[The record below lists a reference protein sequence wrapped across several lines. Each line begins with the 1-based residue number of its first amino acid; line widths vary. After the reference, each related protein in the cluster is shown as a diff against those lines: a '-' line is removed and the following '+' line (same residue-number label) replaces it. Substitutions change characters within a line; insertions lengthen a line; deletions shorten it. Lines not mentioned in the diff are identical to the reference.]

1 MARTARSKSWP
12 DAKKSD
18 AVDADFRRLE
28 TRVLCWAPGVRG
40 QPGRG
45 LFRRPG
51 NGPRRMHGVCRR
63 LRLRGW
69 LGLRRAVGVD
79 WRIRRSKLNRADEKR
94 PSRGAMP
101 RKAARPR
108 VSRRRESRS
117 GIGRRGGGNGRVG
130 RACKFDPL
138 SFAEGP
144 THDLGVVFSCPDRTF
159 AKIGSERWQPKNS
172 ERTAL
177 I

>member
-18 AVDADFRRLE
+18 AVDADFRRLGTPGSLLGFGRSRT
-28 TRVLCWAPGVRG
+28 TRARGVPAPESWAAPHAWRLPAFSSAGLARLAPSGGGIGGFADPKLNGLMRKDRVGAPCPAR
-40 QPGRG
+40 QRGRG
-45 LFRRPG
+45 FRAAASREAES
-51 NGPRRMHGVCRR
+51 V
-63 LRLRGW
+63 
-69 LGLRRAVGVD
+69 VGEAGTAE
-79 WRIRRSKLNRADEKR
+79 SA
-94 PSRGAMP
+94 GA
-101 RKAARPR
+101 
-108 VSRRRESRS
+108 
-117 GIGRRGGGNGRVG
+117 G
-130 RACKFDPL
+130 KFDPL
-138 SFAEGP
+138 SFAGGP

>member
-1 MARTARSKSWP
+1 MTPSTPTFAGLKPGFFVGLRAF
-12 DAKKSD
+12 
-18 AVDADFRRLE
+18 ADNPGAG
-28 TRVLCWAPGVRG
+28 CSGVRG
-40 QPGRG
+40 MGRAACMA
-45 LFRRPG
+45 F
-51 NGPRRMHGVCRR
+51 
-63 LRLRGW
+63 
-69 LGLRRAVGVD
+69 AVACGCGAGSACAERWGD
-79 WRIRRSKLNRADEKR
+79 WRLRRSKLNRADEKR